1 MRTNN
6 SDLRERGRNI
16 SLYIFECVM
25 AVLYIIISYTLL
37 FTGLFKDSMMS
48 DNVRI
53 GLGIIFGGYGIYRV
67 IRAVKK
73 SLKK

>member
-1 MRTNN
+1 
-6 SDLRERGRNI
+6 
-16 SLYIFECVM
+16 M